1 MKKNKVNN
9 KVDCQIIVY
18 KTDWKK
24 REVIT
29 KYYESDF
36 PNIDRGEYN
45 PITFFTDLQKLI
57 GEVYKKGGSK
67 SRWNSKYGY
76 YQNVK
81 ELINI
86 HIHKRYDEF
95 YNEWIWGID
104 EMIHYGKYSYD
115 GWKSVKD
122 DWYYNNGN
130 GYQKSKNGIKSLSE
144 VVELLFSYLNSFD
157 KKVFEDEG
165 SKYFSNIKKNYGIK
179 EFDDYGRLI
188 DRVELMLKET
198 DKHKDRL
205 SNKREKTNKKLN
217 EKYERGEISE
227 VDMIIGGNLEK

>member
-24 REVIT
+24 REAIT

-45 PITFFTDLQKLI
+45 PITYFTDLQKLI

-95 YNEWIWGID
+95 YNEWVWGID
-104 EMIHYGKYSYD
+104 EYIHYGKYSYD

-122 DWYYNNGN
+122 EWYYSKGS
-130 GYQKSKNGIKSLSE
+130 GYEKCKSGIKSLYG
-144 VVELLFSYLNSFD
+144 VVDLLLSYLNSFD
-157 KKVFEDEG
+157 KKVFEEEAK
-165 SKYFSNIKKNYGIK
+165 KYFSNINKNYGCK
-179 EFDDYGRLI
+179 EIEDYYRLI
-188 DRVELMLKET
+188 NRVELMLKET
-198 DKHKDRL
+198 DKHKGRL
-205 SNKREKTNKKLN
+205 SNKIEKSNKKWN

-227 VDMIIGGNLEK
+227 EDWIIGEKK